1 MHLWFL
7 LIMSNVFSIQK
18 PDNPLPLIYDS
29 PHSGKIYPPDFDY
42 VCDFEDLEQA
52 EDKYV
57 DELFS
62 CVTSHGG
69 TLLTAEF
76 PRSYIDANRAADD
89 IDIDLIDGPWPDHLY
104 GPIDPT
110 SRSDAGIGL
119 IRRLVKPGTPVYNR
133 FLSPAEIHAR
143 IKSYYKPYHAKL
155 EEVIEEAH
163 YNFGEVWHINCHS
176 MPYSSARP
184 RMPIGIRGLHA
195 RHSDFV
201 IGDRD
206 GSTADM
212 DFTHALRDF
221 LKKIG
226 YHVTINDPFKG
237 VELVRRYSNPRRGR
251 HSVQIEI
258 NKALYMNEQTG
269 EKNSNYKALHADI
282 EKLVIFIADYANARL
297 VPKAAD

>member
-1 MHLWFL
+1 MK
-7 LIMSNVFSIQK
+7 NVFTLHTADK
-18 PDNPLPLIYDS
+18 ALPLIFDS
-29 PHSGKIYPPDFDY
+29 PHSGMIYPDDFDY
-42 VCDFEDLEQA
+42 ACDFETLEQA

-57 DELFS
+57 DALFA
-62 CVTSHGG
+62 CAIKHGG
-69 TLLTAEF
+69 TLLAAEF
-76 PRSYIDANRAADD
+76 PRSYIDVNRAADD
-89 IDIDLIDGPWPDHLY
+89 IDIDLIDGRWPDNLY

-119 IRRLVKPGTPVYNR
+119 IRRLVKPGTPVYKR
-133 FLSPAEIHAR
+133 FLTPSEIHAR
-143 IKSYYKPYHAKL
+143 IQKYYKPYHAKL
-155 EEVIEEAH
+155 EELIEAAH

-184 RMPIGIRGLHA
+184 RMPMALRGLQA

-212 DFTHALRDF
+212 DFSHALRDF
-221 LKKIG
+221 LKKMG
-226 YHVTINDPFKG
+226 YHVTLNDPFKG
-237 VELVRRYSNPRRGR
+237 VELVQRYSNPRRGR

-258 NKALYMNEQTG
+258 NKALYMNEQSG
-269 EKNSNYKALHADI
+269 EKNSNYDTLQADI
-282 EKLVIFIADYANARL
+282 EKLVVFIADYASANL